1 MDWSRRSLLTTAA
14 VAGWSGRA
22 AGTPF
27 PDKQWNRRL
36 FLIFAPSDDHAGF
49 KRMRAQTRNANFTR
63 RDLDLVTVTG
73 DTVREN
79 GEPIAEPT
87 ARELRRVYG
96 VPAGAFEVR
105 LVGKDGGV
113 KLARA
118 GAVRMDE
125 VYALID
131 SMPMRQ
137 EEMRQRGQL
146 PITPQEGS

>member
-1 MDWSRRSLLTTAA
+1 MDWSRRTLLAATA

-22 AGTPF
+22 GSTPF

-36 FLIFAPSDDHAGF
+36 FLIFAPSEEHEGF
-49 KRMRAQTRNANFTR
+49 KRMRAQTKNANFTR

-73 DTVREN
+73 DTVRDN
-79 GEPIAEPT
+79 GEVIAAPT

-96 VPAGAFEVR
+96 VPAGALAVR
-105 LVGKDGGV
+105 LVGKDGAV

-137 EEMRQRGQL
+137 EEMRRRGQL
-146 PITPQEGS
+146 PITPPDGS